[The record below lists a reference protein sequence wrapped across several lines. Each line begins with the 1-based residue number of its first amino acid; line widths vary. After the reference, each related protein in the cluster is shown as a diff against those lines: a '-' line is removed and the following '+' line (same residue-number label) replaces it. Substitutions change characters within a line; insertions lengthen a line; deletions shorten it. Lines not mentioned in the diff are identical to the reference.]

1 LDIEGLDL
9 SLHNFVQE
17 SLSRDFFLWFHGSS
31 GLITWKIHTRWV
43 DIIIEFFDNSFESVQ
58 QKFDKGIGVY
68 ILPLYEVIF
77 NTAQTLTNSNEIY
90 RSLVILVVNRMEN
103 SLHLVIDFSI
113 RSQLIKSKE
122 ILFKVEVEIRFYV
135 TESNWVIE
143 EETFKFADVGF
154 IFDHKETV
162 KIENDV
168 IQFITDNLLHVDF
181 DFRLEIVQS
190 V

>member
-1 LDIEGLDL
+1 
-9 SLHNFVQE
+9 
-17 SLSRDFFLWFHGSS
+17 
-31 GLITWKIHTRWV
+31 
-43 DIIIEFFDNSFESVQ
+43 
-58 QKFDKGIGVY
+58 
-68 ILPLYEVIF
+68 
-77 NTAQTLTNSNEIY
+77 
-90 RSLVILVVNRMEN
+90 
-103 SLHLVIDFSI
+103 VIDFSI